1 MRLETRHFGS
11 SACCDRAA
19 LLALRRDIFKLGEDS
34 KVSLVSRLVSIL
46 WTWHIFNLRMLSS
59 LHHPITKKM
68 GTKKATTTTGS
79 LKLEVPTAIRW
90 FVSYLP
96 SSSGRVLGCHPENR
110 KVSNSYDY
118 LRARDRLRQV
128 FKEQS
133 EQSLPFLSMGNNHRG
148 MIGGRKW
155 AGPFGT
161 FAQSCFQ
168 IFCCCKKH
176 RSCMGTRNL
185 ALRT

>member
-1 MRLETRHFGS
+1 
-11 SACCDRAA
+11 
-19 LLALRRDIFKLGEDS
+19 
-34 KVSLVSRLVSIL
+34 
-46 WTWHIFNLRMLSS
+46 MLSS

-133 EQSLPFLSMGNNHRG
+133 EQSLPFLSMGNNHRYT
-148 MIGGRKW
+148 IGGRNVW
-155 AGPFGT
+155 HVRAILLPNFWLLQEAG
-161 FAQSCFQ
+161 AAC
-168 IFCCCKKH
+168 
-176 RSCMGTRNL
+176 L
-185 ALRT
+185 ALRKAS

>member
-1 MRLETRHFGS
+1 
-11 SACCDRAA
+11 
-19 LLALRRDIFKLGEDS
+19 
-34 KVSLVSRLVSIL
+34 
-46 WTWHIFNLRMLSS
+46 MLSS

-133 EQSLPFLSMGNNHRG
+133 EQSLPFLSMGNNH
-148 MIGGRKW
+148 
-155 AGPFGT
+155 T

-168 IFCCCKKH
+168 IFCCCKKQELH
-176 RSCMGTRNL
+176 VSLYVKQVERASRSAT
-185 ALRT
+185 APPVDKEF